1 MADAILDDL
10 LLDIFALLADPVDLL
25 RCAGTCRRWLR
36 LLGNDRAILRRAAL
50 LPENENARHASFVLG
65 AFYQNSFLVKA
76 PVALEKTSRFPPQF
90 RRIHATWRRLSMGS
104 TSIIPNA
111 DGLFNHAKPL
121 ASRGGLLLVRLLPA
135 PLDFGKLHLAVCH
148 PLVGDVHV
156 LPPPA
161 VDLDH
166 DRLGGDVTGYAL
178 LTRAD
183 HHGHGPATAFRVLFT
198 AKTPSDQLVHAYA
211 YSSASRRWSAP
222 IDCPDVGGLTMSG
235 PPDGVVDGRGT
246 VHWLYTDHACYY
258 TLDVS
263 ADAARVSLTKL
274 PIPVSSGWEGPP
286 FLCTAGRGKALS
298 FVNSIDYGRMLELWT
313 KREQD
318 DDDDDDHGEESF
330 EGWLRCM
337 LTTPQGQGPEASEYF
352 GILGFAESRGAIL
365 VHRDVGF
372 LCLDLE
378 STELEKIRGRESS
391 SSGVDW
397 YPGELSL
404 RSWCTYNHVVF
415 YDMDWSSYILHLL
428 YGSLGGTTMK

>member
-1 MADAILDDL
+1 MADAILDEL
-10 LLDIFALLADPVDLL
+10 LLDIFALLPDPVDLL

-36 LLGNDRAILRRAAL
+36 LLGNDRAILRQAAL
-50 LPENENARHASFVLG
+50 LPESEDARHASFVLG
-65 AFYQNSFLVKA
+65 SFYQNFFPVKA
-76 PVALEKTSRFPPQF
+76 PVALEKTSRFPPRF
-90 RRIHATWRRLSMGS
+90 GRIHATWRRLSMGS

-111 DGLFNHAKPL
+111 DGIFNHAKPL

-178 LTRAD
+178 LTGAD

-198 AKTPSDQLVHAYA
+198 AKNPSETT
-211 YSSASRRWSAP
+211 SSRRRPHHVRAARRRR
-222 IDCPDVGGLTMSG
+222 
-235 PPDGVVDGRGT
+235 GRPWHRT

-263 ADAARVSLTKL
+263 ADAARVSLSKL

-298 FVNSIDYGRMLELWT
+298 FINSIDYGRMLELWT
-313 KREQD
+313 RREQ
-318 DDDDDDHGEESF
+318 DDDHGEESF

-337 LTTPQGQGPEASEYF
+337 LTTPQGQGPEESEYF
-352 GILGFAESRGAIL
+352 GILGLAESRGAIL
-365 VHRDVGF
+365 IHGGVGF

-378 STELEKIRGRESS
+378 STALEEIRGRESS
-391 SSGVDW
+391 SCGVDW
-397 YPGELSL
+397 YPGELSI
-404 RSWCTYNHVVF
+404 RSWCTYNHLVF

-428 YGSLGGTTMK
+428 YGSLGGTTMR

>member
-1 MADAILDDL
+1 MADGILDDL
-10 LLDIFALLADPVDLL
+10 LLDIFALLPDPVDLL
-25 RCAGTCRRWLR
+25 HCAGTCRRWLR

-50 LPENENARHASFVLG
+50 LPENEDARHASFVLG
-65 AFYQNSFLVKA
+65 AFYQNFFPVKA
-76 PVALEKTSRFPPQF
+76 PVALAKTSRFPLRF
-90 RRIHATWRRLSMGS
+90 GRIHATWRRS

-148 PLVGDVHV
+148 PLVGHVHV

-178 LTRAD
+178 LTGAD
-183 HHGHGPATAFRVLFT
+183 HHGHGHGPATAFRVLFT
-198 AKTPSDQLVHAYA
+198 AKNPSDDQLVPAYA
-211 YSSASRRWSAP
+211 YSSASCSWSAP
-222 IDCPDVGGLTMSG
+222 IECPDVGGLTMSG
-235 PPDGVVDGRGT
+235 PPDGVVDGCGT
-246 VHWLYTDHACYY
+246 VHWLYTDHAWYY

-318 DDDDDDHGEESF
+318 DDDDHGEESS

-365 VHRDVGF
+365 VHGDVGF

-378 STELEKIRGRESS
+378 STALEEIRGRESS
-391 SSGVDW
+391 NSGVDW
-397 YPGELSL
+397 YPGELSI
-404 RSWCTYNHVVF
+404 RFWCTYNHLVF

-428 YGSLGGTTMK
+428 YGSLECTTMR